1 VIRDNDCQTGRQ
13 PLSTKKTF
21 DDPAV
26 EIARLNEVIRQKDQF
41 LATVSHEVR
50 SPMNG
55 VFGMADALSRTALD
69 GKQKRYLSV
78 LRDAC
83 DSMLS
88 IANQLLEKGKLDSGQ
103 TTLVPVDFDIAEFV
117 AGKVAEFSM
126 QAEKRGLLLELDTK
140 ILADSGIRFD
150 KMRLAQVLGNL
161 ISNAIRYTDEG
172 RVVVR
177 AILQTGQN
185 DHLRLVLSV
194 EDSGIGIAP
203 EKHSQIF
210 EAFSSADPV
219 ESASRGGTGLGLN
232 VVRDLVSL
240 MNGTIK
246 VDSTLGLGSTFTVE
260 LTVEKA
266 VNEAADGEME
276 RHGMPQNLHILLA
289 EDNDSNA
296 FVFEVLLEDTGVK
309 TTRVRNGQ
317 EAVIAFEKGTFDV
330 IFMDIQMPVMNG
342 INAAA
347 SIREAEG
354 GISKPIPIIALSAD
368 TVASQCPNYQ
378 AACFTDAIYKPMR
391 QKDLLDMLS
400 IFDKESG

>member
-1 VIRDNDCQTGRQ
+1 MPNRTQTLNTNDAAE
-13 PLSTKKTF
+13 
-21 DDPAV
+21 DPAT
-26 EIARLNEVIRQKDQF
+26 EIARLKEIIRQKDQF

-55 VFGMADALSRTALD
+55 VFGMADALSRTSLD
-69 GKQKRYLSV
+69 DKQKRYLSV

-103 TTLVPVDFDIAEFV
+103 TTLVPVDFDIGEFV
-117 AGKVAEFSM
+117 ASQVAEFAGR
-126 QAEKRGLLLELDTK
+126 AEKGGLMLELDTK
-140 ILADSGIRFD
+140 ILTDSRIRFD

-177 AILQTGQN
+177 VILQAGK
-185 DHLRLVLSV
+185 DDKLALVLSV

-203 EKHSQIF
+203 DKHAQIF
-210 EAFSSADPV
+210 EAFSSADP
-219 ESASRGGTGLGLN
+219 EQSANRGGTGLGLN
-232 VVRDLVSL
+232 VVRDLVEL
-240 MNGTIK
+240 MNGRIK

-260 LTVEKA
+260 LSVDIAESHADEVETV
-266 VNEAADGEME
+266 
-276 RHGMPQNLHILLA
+276 RHSMPQNLHLLLA

-317 EAVIAFEKGTFDV
+317 EAVIAFEKGEFDV

-342 INAAA
+342 IQATAA
-347 SIREAEG
+347 IRAAEG
-354 GISKPIPIIALSAD
+354 AVEKPVPIIALSAD
-368 TVASQCPNYQ
+368 TVAAQCSSYQ
-378 AACFTDAIYKPMR
+378 AARFTDAIFKPMR

-400 IFDKESG
+400 IFDKE

>member
-1 VIRDNDCQTGRQ
+1 
-13 PLSTKKTF
+13 LSRNNTP
-21 DDPAV
+21 DDPAAEV
-26 EIARLNEVIRQKDQF
+26 VRLKEIIRQKDQF

-55 VFGMADALSRTALD
+55 VFGMADALSRTTLD
-69 GKQKRYLSV
+69 EKQKRYLSV

-83 DSMLS
+83 DTMLS

-117 AGKVAEFSM
+117 ANQVAEFAGR
-126 QAEKRGLLLELDTK
+126 AESRGLLLELDTK
-140 ILADSGIRFD
+140 IMTESRIRFD

-177 AILQTGQN
+177 VILQADQEGMR
-185 DHLRLVLSV
+185 RLVLCV

-203 EKHSQIF
+203 DMHGRIF
-210 EAFSSADPV
+210 EAFASADPV

-232 VVRDLVSL
+232 VVQALVEL
-240 MNGTIK
+240 MGGSIK
-246 VDSTLGLGSTFTVE
+246 LDSTPGMGSTFTVE

-266 VNEAADGEME
+266 ESAAKEVDAVP
-276 RHGMPQNLHILLA
+276 RSMPKNLQVLLA

-309 TTRVRNGQ
+309 TTRVRNGR
-317 EAVIAFEKGTFDV
+317 EAVIAFAKGAFDV

-342 INAAA
+342 IQAAA
-347 SIREAEG
+347 AIREAEKDG
-354 GISKPIPIIALSAD
+354 ATPVPIIALSAD
-368 TVASQCPNYQ
+368 TVASQCANYR
-378 AACFTDAIYKPMR
+378 AARFTDAIYKPMR

-400 IFDKESG
+400 IFDKDMG

>member
-1 VIRDNDCQTGRQ
+1 MD
-13 PLSTKKTF
+13 TK
-21 DDPAV
+21 DLIENPSA
-26 EIARLNEVIRQKDQF
+26 EIARLKEVIRKKDQF

-55 VFGMADALSRTALD
+55 VFGMADALSRTTLD
-69 GKQKRYLSV
+69 EKQKRYLSV

-103 TTLVPVDFDIAEFV
+103 TTLVPVDFDIGDFVSSQVSEF
-117 AGKVAEFSM
+117 AGRA
-126 QAEKRGLLLELDTK
+126 AKRGLLLELDTK
-140 ILADSGIRFD
+140 ILTDSRIRFD

-177 AILQTGQN
+177 VILQPTT
-185 DHLRLVLSV
+185 DEKLALVLSV

-203 EKHSQIF
+203 EKHDQIF

-219 ESASRGGTGLGLN
+219 QSASRGGTGLGLN
-232 VVRDLVSL
+232 VVRDLIEL
-240 MNGTIK
+240 MNGRIK
-246 VDSTLGLGSTFTVE
+246 VDSSLGLGSTFTVE
-260 LTVEKA
+260 LSVDSAEHDTAETDA
-266 VNEAADGEME
+266 VH
-276 RHGMPQNLHILLA
+276 HGMPQNLNLLLA

-317 EAVIAFEKGTFDV
+317 EAVIAYEQGAFDV

-342 INAAA
+342 IQATSAIRA
-347 SIREAEG
+347 SEG
-354 GISKPIPIIALSAD
+354 KVEKPVPIIALSAD
-368 TVASQCPNYQ
+368 TVAAQCSSYR
-378 AACFTDAIYKPMR
+378 AARFTDAIFKPMR

-400 IFDKESG
+400 IFDKETG